1 MGCWSDF
8 GGLAGQ
14 LNHLSIVLHLAI
26 TENVTLALIYDQEL
40 KQHAQRLA
48 RRRDEQVD
56 FYQLFSQENDEIKRN
71 IKTEWEKTKSKKAL
85 LAEKASKG
93 LNKKGGK
100 GDKGKGWQPQQLPYQ
115 APQTQ
120 FTPFQTGQRQVKG
133 GQGRGKGKR

>member
-1 MGCWSDF
+1 MLYNLRFLLTGDMMGCWSDF

-56 FYQLFSQENDEIKRN
+56 FYQLFSLR
-71 IKTEWEKTKSKKAL
+71 KTTRLSAISKL
-85 LAEKASKG
+85 S
-93 LNKKGGK
+93 
-100 GDKGKGWQPQQLPYQ
+100 
-115 APQTQ
+115 
-120 FTPFQTGQRQVKG
+120 
-133 GQGRGKGKR
+133 GRKLSRRKPS